1 MTTLRGIAW
10 NHTRGFVSVVATAQR
25 FEELHPEV
33 SIQWEKRSLQAFA
46 DASMAE
52 LADRFDL
59 IIMDH
64 PHTAL
69 AATEGLLL
77 PFEDWLPAEFLSDQA
92 ANSVGGSH
100 ESYRFAG
107 KQWTL
112 ATDAATPIATWRPD
126 LMKQNGLAQ
135 PQTWDEVLALAR
147 GGFVTVSAFPIDVL
161 MNTYMFCEA
170 LGETPFT
177 IDGELASHEV
187 LAGALEELQKLVALC
202 DPACLT
208 RNPIRTAEWMAETS
222 ESRGAYCP
230 FAYGYSNYSRPGYGS
245 HLLQAGGL
253 VTHQGKR
260 LRSAELASQFRQ
272 RQSIR
277 VPAWTTQSLLPRP
290 PFRKASISN
299 PEGNP
304 AIGEHGRMTLSM
316 TPAPTSFA
324 TRCKLSM
331 SPSCAGSFLAIWR
344 FRISRHR
351 SPTIAWRENQ
361 SPSKPPEKSTAS
373 TGSAGKDKS
382 NFLCSIPLLLMNINS
397 TIRGRR

>member
-1 MTTLRGIAW
+1 MTNLRGIAW

-126 LMKQNGLAQ
+126 LMKQNGLAL

-147 GGFVTVSAFPIDVL
+147 GA
-161 MNTYMFCEA
+161 
-170 LGETPFT
+170 
-177 IDGELASHEV
+177 
-187 LAGALEELQKLVALC
+187 
-202 DPACLT
+202 
-208 RNPIRTAEWMAETS
+208 
-222 ESRGAYCP
+222 
-230 FAYGYSNYSRPGYGS
+230 
-245 HLLQAGGL
+245 
-253 VTHQGKR
+253 
-260 LRSAELASQFRQ
+260 
-272 RQSIR
+272 
-277 VPAWTTQSLLPRP
+277 LLPSQ
-290 PFRKASISN
+290 PF
-299 PEGNP
+299 P
-304 AIGEHGRMTLSM
+304 SM
-316 TPAPTSFA
+316 
-324 TRCKLSM
+324 
-331 SPSCAGSFLAIWR
+331 
-344 FRISRHR
+344 
-351 SPTIAWRENQ
+351 
-361 SPSKPPEKSTAS
+361 
-373 TGSAGKDKS
+373 
-382 NFLCSIPLLLMNINS
+382 CS
-397 TIRGRR
+397 